1 VIKGYQ
7 VMRRSEQ
14 HEPSRNGA
22 PHGTLRGTSLATWLM
37 LMMATAIMMI
47 FYLSIVL
54 VLQLDAFRPKV
65 GDIVVFRPLS
75 QNSIISQMTVPASAT
90 RFHGAECSLDPNV
103 IAEEGGS
110 MIVEARQDEPSLLYR
125 VHWGGSKTALASSD
139 CGGSADLL
147 MSRAD
152 LQKLANAAG
161 GFGVGDKRIAQ

>member
-1 VIKGYQ
+1 
-7 VMRRSEQ
+7 
-14 HEPSRNGA
+14 
-22 PHGTLRGTSLATWLM
+22 M